1 MRNSHHSLNVSMK
14 LEGRIY
20 VIIICLTAGLGGF
33 LFGFDTAVISGAIN
47 FLRVQFH
54 LNAVMEGWIMSS
66 ALVGCVMGAAMSGWL
81 ADKFGRK
88 RILLSS
94 ALLFIV
100 SALGC
105 TVAESA
111 TSLVVYRILG
121 GIGVGF
127 AAMVA
132 PMFIAE
138 LSPAKIRGR
147 LVSLYQL
154 AITMGILVSYLT
166 NAALL
171 HYANSHI
178 AGDGSYMNFYMVAE
192 VWRAMLGSNIIPAT
206 LFFIFLIFIPESPRW
221 LIKRSRISEAQLILE
236 RINGPVQARLE
247 LDDIQDT
254 INSEKVSFKQLWK
267 PGIRIALVIGLV
279 LPFLSQLTGITT
291 VMYYAPAIFEKA
303 GFQSGSAM
311 GSAAVI
317 GFFNMIFTLVAIW
330 KIDKWGRKPL
340 LIGGFVGLSF
350 ALMCIGWTFY
360 NNSNS
365 TYLLGAFILYIAVF
379 AATLGP
385 GVWVVLAEIYPTRIR
400 GRAMSIGTLSLFLGS
415 TFVTQTYPLLRETL
429 GIGITFFL
437 YGMVMLPAAF
447 FVYRYVPETKG
458 KSLEDIERYWKARGE
473 KNLPCQPIEKNELA
487 PILAGQIK
495 NVK

>member
-1 MRNSHHSLNVSMK
+1 MK
-14 LEGRIY
+14 LEGKSY
-20 VIIICLTAGLGGF
+20 VILICLTAGLGGF

-47 FLRVQFH
+47 FLRAQFH
-54 LNAVMEGWIMSS
+54 LNALLEGWIMSS
-66 ALVGCVMGAAMSGWL
+66 ALLGCVLGAAMSGLL

-88 RILLSS
+88 KILLLS
-94 ALLFIV
+94 ALLFII

-105 TVAESA
+105 AIASA
-111 TSLVVYRILG
+111 PTFLVVSRIVG

-138 LSPAKIRGR
+138 LSPADIRGR

-154 AITMGILVSYLT
+154 AITLGILVSYLT
-166 NAALL
+166 NAGLL
-171 HYANSHI
+171 HYADNHI
-178 AGDGSYMNFYMVAE
+178 AGSNSFMNYYLVAE
-192 VWRAMLGSNIIPAT
+192 VWRAMLGSNLIPAA
-206 LFFIFLIFIPESPRW
+206 LFFIFLLFIPESPRW
-221 LIKRSRISEAQLILE
+221 LVKNDKTEDAQVILE
-236 RINGPVQARLE
+236 RINGVEKGRLE
-247 LDDIQDT
+247 LDDIRNAID
-254 INSEKVSFKQLWK
+254 SESGSFKQLLQ
-267 PGIRIALVIGLV
+267 PGIRIALIIGLV

-340 LIGGFVGLSF
+340 LIWGFVGLSF
-350 ALMCIGWTFY
+350 SLMSIGWLFY
-360 NNSNS
+360 SSSSSNF
-365 TYLLGAFILYIAVF
+365 LLGSFIFYIAVF

-385 GVWVVLAEIYPTRIR
+385 GVWVVLAEIYPTKIR
-400 GRAMSIGTLSLFLGS
+400 GRAMSLGTLSLFLGS
-415 TFVTQTYPLLRETL
+415 TFVTQTYPILRESL

-437 YGMVMLPAAF
+437 YGLAMLPAAF
-447 FVYRYVPETKG
+447 FVKKFVPETKG
-458 KSLEDIERYWKARGE
+458 KSLEDIERYWKE
-473 KNLPCQPIEKNELA
+473 KGKSENKLSV
-487 PILAGQIK
+487 
-495 NVK
+495 VK